1 MKIIHL
7 LILSGCALL
16 LGCAKEEKFL
26 TQPDTVGRDYPLR
39 GLLNVN
45 TVSGTIEIPI
55 KAAYM
60 HVTYL
65 KFLDGEYLG
74 TGSMTITPVST
85 LEAKIVPVELLIR
98 SSDTGERTGVLSFP
112 GRMSFTSDSHF
123 RHNFSD
129 FISGVNELY
138 DGYHILGFASSYD
151 STVGYELDGVGF
163 ENFEDAIKKKK
174 YLLAIGVKFTDTKEE
189 ADRVLPE
196 THEAKPEP
204 AGTGQPM

>member
-1 MKIIHL
+1 M
-7 LILSGCALL
+7 L
-16 LGCAKEEKFL
+16 LGYAKEETVR
-26 TQPDTVGRDYPLR
+26 TQRDIVNRDYALR

-45 TVSGTIEIPI
+45 TVSGTIEIPT

-65 KFLDGEYLG
+65 KFLNGEYLG
-74 TGSMTITPVST
+74 TGSIATTPVST
-85 LEAKIVPVELLIR
+85 LEAKIFPVELLIR
-98 SSDTGERTGVLSFP
+98 SSDAGERTGVLSFP

-129 FISGVNELY
+129 FTSGVNELY
-138 DGYHILGFASSYD
+138 DGFHILGFASSYD
-151 STVGYELDGVGF
+151 STVGYDLDGVGF
-163 ENFEDAIKKKK
+163 GNFEDAIKKKK
-174 YLLAIGVKFTDTKEE
+174 YVLAIGVKFTETKEE

-204 AGTGQPM
+204 AGAGQPMYPARKSENHLHH